1 MEICFLEIL
10 FLYNLVYLGRTRIH
24 LLSNNFLYFI
34 YYPIYIAKL
43 TKVKG
48 ISITYTKFPYLHFM
62 SVPKL
67 EKRGYVLPGDFTK
80 YRGVGFLNV
89 NFTKIVFIN
98 FKLNN
103 DQ

>member
-1 MEICFLEIL
+1 M
-10 FLYNLVYLGRTRIH
+10 
-24 LLSNNFLYFI
+24 
-34 YYPIYIAKL
+34 
-43 TKVKG
+43 KG
-48 ISITYTKFPYLHFM
+48 ISITCTKFPYLHFI

-67 EKRGYVLPGDFTK
+67 EKRNFVLPGDFTK

-89 NFTKIVFIN
+89 NFTEVLFIN